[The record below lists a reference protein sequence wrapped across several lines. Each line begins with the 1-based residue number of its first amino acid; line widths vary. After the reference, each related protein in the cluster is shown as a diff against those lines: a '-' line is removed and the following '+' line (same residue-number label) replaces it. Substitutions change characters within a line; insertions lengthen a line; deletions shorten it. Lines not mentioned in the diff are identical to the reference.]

1 MHEMKTTL
9 LGFEAWFANT
19 NGSHTSMVC
28 KYLRVV
34 VSCIQEPHQHQ
45 QRFEV
50 TGSNAQVD
58 VGVCSGCGI
67 PHRIGGGPVE
77 IDERF

>member
-1 MHEMKTTL
+1 
-9 LGFEAWFANT
+9 
-19 NGSHTSMVC
+19 MVC